1 MIQTM
6 TRALSVPALILGAS
20 AAILGAAFAIQF
32 LGGADPCLL
41 CVYQRYPYGVAI
53 VLSALALVL
62 ARGSRAQPRL
72 LGLCGAAFLASAGL
86 ASFHLGVEQHWWAG
100 TAACAAGTGGAATT
114 VVELKAM
121 VASALRP
128 RCDEVAWSLFG
139 VSLAGYNLLA
149 SLALASLSL
158 WAARAM
164 RGRKT
169 AARGYR
175 QA

>member
-1 MIQTM
+1 M
-6 TRALSVPALILGAS
+6 TRTLSVPALILGAS
-20 AAILGAAFAIQF
+20 AAILGAVFAIQF

-62 ARGSRAQPRL
+62 ARGSRAQ
-72 LGLCGAAFLASAGL
+72 
-86 ASFHLGVEQHWWAG
+86 HWWAG
-100 TAACAAGTGGAATT
+100 AAACAAGTGGAATT

-121 VASALRP
+121 AASALRP

-175 QA
+175 PA